1 MSMGFWDVF
10 WLMIWAF
17 VFIAYLMVLFQV
29 VADIFADKSLNGLA
43 KAVWVLALV
52 LVPWLTALIYL
63 IVRGKG
69 MTQRQ
74 GAAVT
79 AQRQAADDYI
89 RSVAGVQSPAEQIAQ
104 AKSLLDSGALSQA
117 EYEQLKAK
125 ALS

>member
-1 MSMGFWDVF
+1 MGFWDVF

-29 VADIFADKSLNGLA
+29 VADIFADKSLNGWA

-104 AKSLLDSGALSQA
+104 A
-117 EYEQLKAK
+117 
-125 ALS
+125 